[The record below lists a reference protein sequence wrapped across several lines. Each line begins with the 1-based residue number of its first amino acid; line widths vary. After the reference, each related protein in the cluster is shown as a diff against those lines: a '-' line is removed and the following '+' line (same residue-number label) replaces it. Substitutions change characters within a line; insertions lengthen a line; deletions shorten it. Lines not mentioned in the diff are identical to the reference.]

1 MGWMAKASL
10 LSMVGKLLLSG
21 LGVRRRHRSVVL
33 PQLGGAREG
42 IRCYRRR
49 CAPVSCTP
57 RLPTVVSLHVL
68 ALLVGLR
75 RRVLVGIG
83 GIWHC
88 NGGGRLG
95 DWHKYLSHMDSVTT
109 RLSKLDRGR
118 LVDAVD

>member
-10 LSMVGKLLLSG
+10 LSVVGRLLLSS
-21 LGVRRRHRSVVL
+21 LRVWRRHRSVVL

-42 IRCYRRR
+42 IRRYRRR
-49 CAPVSCTP
+49 CASVSCTP
-57 RLPTVVSLHVL
+57 RLPTVASLHVL

-88 NGGGRLG
+88 NGGGRLRN
-95 DWHKYLSHMDSVTT
+95 WRKYLSHRDPVTT
-109 RLSKLDRGR
+109 RISKLDRGR
-118 LVDAVD
+118 LVDTV